1 MTTIK
6 NDRFLPISSYLFLS
20 IPLLLVTGPFL
31 SDLALSLIVIFFL
44 IDVFRNKRFE
54 FFQNNFFFIFCI
66 FYIYIVLNS
75 LFQNQNFDS
84 LKISI
89 GYIRFGIFTLA
100 VVHIVNNNNQILKK
114 LYFVFLFIFSIL
126 ILDGFI
132 QFYYGQ
138 NILGYPLSVGP
149 RVSSLFNDELI
160 LGSYLSRFFPIFF
173 ALLVFLNK
181 EISKVQYIF
190 SCSIFILAEVLIYLS
205 GERVSF
211 FFMNLSAVFTLL
223 AIKNYKKV
231 RLGILLT
238 SLVLIFII
246 SLTFPNTKQRVFN
259 QTFDQMGLSSDK
271 EITIFSTQHNDLY
284 KTAINITKD
293 NLIFGVGVKN
303 FRNKCDQEKYKIS
316 IYSCSTHPH
325 NSYIQ
330 LLVELGMIGFFFGF
344 FILSIFFVFIFK
356 HFRYLFKGK
365 YYFTDFQ
372 ICLISAI
379 LISLWPFAPTGNLF
393 NNWLNIVYYFPV
405 GILLWSMKKKTKFDE
420 NQIKN

>member
-1 MTTIK
+1 MLK
-6 NDRFLPISSYLFLS
+6 ISNYLFLS
-20 IPLLLVTGPFL
+20 IPLLLITGPFL

-44 IDVFRNKRFE
+44 IEVFKNKRFE
-54 FFQNNFFFIFCI
+54 YFKNRFFYSFCI

-89 GYIRFGIFTLA
+89 GYFRFGIFTLA
-100 VVHIVNNNNQILKK
+100 VIYIINNNYQILKK
-114 LYFVFLFIFSIL
+114 LYYVFLIIFCIL
-126 ILDGFI
+126 IFDGFF
-132 QFYYGQ
+132 QFYFEK
-138 NILGYPLSVGP
+138 NIFGYPLSVGP
-149 RVSSLFNDELI
+149 RVSSLFNDQLN

-205 GERVSF
+205 GERVAF
-211 FFMNLSAVFTLL
+211 FYMNLAAVFTFL
-223 AIKNYKKV
+223 AVKNFKKL

-238 SLVLIFII
+238 SLALIFII

-259 QTFDQMGLSSDK
+259 QTFDQMGLFSEK
-271 EITIFSTQHNDLY
+271 PNMIFSHQHNDLY
-284 KTAINITKD
+284 KTAINIAKD
-293 NLIFGVGVKN
+293 NLYFGVGVKN
-303 FRNKCDQEKYKIS
+303 FRHECDLDKYKIS
-316 IYSCSTHPH
+316 EFSCNTHPH

-330 LLVELGMIGFFFGF
+330 LLVELGIIGLIFGF
-344 FILSIFFVFIFK
+344 FIFVIFFVFIFK
-356 HFRYLFKGK
+356 HFRYLFRGK

-379 LISLWPFAPTGNLF
+379 LISLWPFAPTGNF
-393 NNWLNIVYYFPV
+393 FSNWLNIIYYFPV
-405 GILLWSMKKKTKFDE
+405 GILLWSLDQKPKF
-420 NQIKN
+420 NQKNQ